1 MSNTSPSPRK
11 LAKERLLTLA
21 RITRKLQRAKESWE
35 VEDDLQTLWEMG
47 DHGDLDAFT
56 LYGLAL
62 IMEDKGWY
70 DLEEGKLVLENVAE
84 SGSAMAQCYLGRFY
98 LEGRPDHPVDPIFG
112 RYWIQQA
119 AAQGYRQALDYLDER
134 WK

>member
-70 DLEEGKLVLENVAE
+70 DLEEG
-84 SGSAMAQCYLGRFY
+84 
-98 LEGRPDHPVDPIFG
+98 
-112 RYWIQQA
+112 
-119 AAQGYRQALDYLDER
+119 
-134 WK
+134 